1 MEGQMNEEIRNEI
14 REGFSQVLELMA
26 GMNHRIGNLETHM
39 SSMEDHMSSIETRMD
54 SMETRM
60 SSIETRMDS
69 METRMSS
76 IETRMS
82 SIETRMDSMETR
94 MSSIETRMDSMETR
108 MDSIENQLGEVS
120 QRLGKVEN
128 DVRQIKITQETEILP
143 RLNTIESCYTDT
155 YKRYAKGADKIEQME
170 MDIGI
175 LKIAVLN
182 GSRRKLRRKA

>member
-1 MEGQMNEEIRNEI
+1 MRRRGDRMEGQMNEEIRNEI

-69 METRMSS
+69 M
-76 IETRMS
+76 ETRMS

>member
-39 SSMEDHMSSIETRMD
+39 SSMEDH
-54 SMETRM
+54 
-60 SSIETRMDS
+60 
-69 METRMSS
+69 
-76 IETRMS
+76 MS

-182 GSRRKLRRKA
+182 SSRRKLRRKA

>member
-54 SMETRM
+54 SM
-60 SSIETRMDS
+60 
-69 METRMSS
+69 
-76 IETRMS
+76 ETRMS

>member
-76 IETRMS
+76 M
-82 SIETRMDSMETR
+82 ETRMD
-94 MSSIETRMDSMETR
+94 SIETRMDSMETR

>member
-60 SSIETRMDS
+60 SSMETRMDS
-69 METRMSS
+69 M
-76 IETRMS
+76 ETRMS